1 MSKEE
6 KLSSRPRFSRRTKLA
21 IAIGGLLSVG
31 VIGIYSGTASHWVAK
46 GLHGVDNPG
55 KDIYT
60 LAQKT
65 LGSYEDGTPEAD
77 VTGDMPGDSPLP
89 EWVEQD
95 LPGAPDMD
103 APEASVTEH
112 TAPPDPLSFLPTALA
127 SSDSIDSDS
136 DSNNPQE
143 APESASAGPT
153 QGNALPLSEATHTQ
167 ELELAAHPADVTA
180 PSDQSDSISTPE
192 LAQSD
197 DVMRALSMRIG
208 QHLQIPLENQ
218 VSEAVKVQIRI
229 NDAGELLDTQL
240 LQSSGDSDYDHS
252 VLEAALVAAPYYE
265 ITELSG
271 PDRDRY
277 KELIYTREFNPVTKN
292 PQGIS
297 GFMVSLDRTEIA
309 QTDITS
315 SEAFQRMVRAIGV
328 RVGQHWRIPV
338 EDPYSEA
345 SMVRIRI
352 TDTGDLLEAKIVQSS
367 GNAEYDRSVLE
378 AAQAAAPY
386 YEVTELTGPA
396 RDMLKEFKLTFGA
409 VDRLPPQQNTV
420 DPSVPPGPRFVTT
433 PEEADD
439 DMASDNPVS
448 SDYLAGVVSRIEQ
461 AWVRPSEVSVRNDAT
476 VQVKLAVPFGTVMSA
491 DLIRTSGD
499 DAFDESIASAVR
511 HAGPFEGIQKLSIKE
526 QQALQSFRL
535 HFSQTGIYP

>member
-31 VIGIYSGTASHWVAK
+31 VIGFYSGTASHWVAE

-89 EWVEQD
+89 EWVEQE
-95 LPGAPDMD
+95 LPGAPDID

-127 SSDSIDSDS
+127 SSGSFDTGSGSDI
-136 DSNNPQE
+136 PQG
-143 APESASAGPT
+143 APESASTEPS
-153 QGNALPLSEATHTQ
+153 QGNALPLDEASHEV
-167 ELELAAHPADVTA
+167 ELTALPPDVTA
-180 PSDQSDSISTPE
+180 PSDQSASTSAPE
-192 LAQSD
+192 LAQ
-197 DVMRALSMRIG
+197 
-208 QHLQIPLENQ
+208 
-218 VSEAVKVQIRI
+218 
-229 NDAGELLDTQL
+229 
-240 LQSSGDSDYDHS
+240 
-252 VLEAALVAAPYYE
+252 
-265 ITELSG
+265 
-271 PDRDRY
+271 
-277 KELIYTREFNPVTKN
+277 
-292 PQGIS
+292 
-297 GFMVSLDRTEIA
+297 
-309 QTDITS
+309 TDIKS

-439 DMASDNPVS
+439 DLASDKPVS
-448 SDYLAGVVSRIEQ
+448 SDYLAGVISRIEQ

-476 VQVKLAVPFGTVMSA
+476 VQVKLAVPFGSVMSA